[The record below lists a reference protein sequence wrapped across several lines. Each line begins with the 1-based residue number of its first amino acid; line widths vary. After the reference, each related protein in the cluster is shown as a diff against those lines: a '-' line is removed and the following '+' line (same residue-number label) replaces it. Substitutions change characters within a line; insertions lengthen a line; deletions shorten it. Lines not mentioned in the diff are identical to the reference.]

1 MHNILIVSDDL
12 FIADLLMAALGDLEV
27 QLYSERSVE
36 RAAAACRSGRYDL
49 VLLLTVGA
57 LLCKCGGVETI
68 RPRGL
73 KRPRIYVLSWQ
84 QSEQIVLSLLEQ
96 GVDQYLTLPI
106 SLERLRGKIRRE
118 ITETER

>member
-1 MHNILIVSDDL
+1 
-12 FIADLLMAALGDLEV
+12 MAALEDLEV
-27 QLYSERSVE
+27 RLYSERSLE

-49 VLLLTVGA
+49 VLLLMAGS
-57 LLCKCGGVETI
+57 LLCRCGGVETI

-73 KRPRIYVLSWQ
+73 KRPRVYVLSWQ

-106 SLERLRGKIRRE
+106 SLERLRNKIRQE
-118 ITETER
+118 ITATER